1 MINAERVKQMVK
13 LESFDEKQKDKLMPV
28 IKYYRVDYVGMHV
41 LRALLSITVAAAIF
55 LALAGLANMEYLM
68 ENIHTMDLKE
78 FIRSII
84 VRYVLVTIVYTVAV
98 AFYANFKY
106 SESKTC
112 VKGQRFRLKR
122 LFQTYGS
129 NGGDK

>member
-28 IKYYRVDYVGMHV
+28 IKYFRVDYVGMHI
-41 LRALLSITVAAAIF
+41 LRALLSITVATAIF
-55 LALAGLANMEYLM
+55 LVLAGLANMEYLM

-78 FIRSII
+78 FIVAIV
-84 VRYVLVTIVYTVAV
+84 VRYVIITVIYTVIV
-98 AFYANFKY
+98 AIYANFKY

-112 VKGQRFRLKR
+112 VKGQRFRLKK

>member
-13 LESFDEKQKDKLMPV
+13 LESFDEKKKDKLMPV
-28 IKYYRVDYVGMHV
+28 IKYFRVDYVGMHI
-41 LRALLSITVAAAIF
+41 LRALLSITVACALF
-55 LALAGLANMEYLM
+55 LAFSGFANMEYLM

-84 VRYVLVTIVYTVAV
+84 VRYVIVTVIYTVIVAV
-98 AFYANFKY
+98 YANFKY
-106 SESKTC
+106 SESRTG
-112 VKGQRFRLKR
+112 VKGQRFRLKK
-122 LFQTYGS
+122 LFKTYDS